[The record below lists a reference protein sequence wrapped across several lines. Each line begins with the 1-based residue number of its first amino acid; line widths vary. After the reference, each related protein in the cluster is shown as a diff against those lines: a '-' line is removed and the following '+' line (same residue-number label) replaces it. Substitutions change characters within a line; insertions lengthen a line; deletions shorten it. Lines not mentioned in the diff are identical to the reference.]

1 MTADKKL
8 LILITNDDG
17 VNAPGIHRLCDYV
30 KQFGEVYI
38 VAPAV
43 AQSGMSSAITVS
55 SQLTVNR
62 HDDYNGAQVYSVS
75 GTPVDCVKLALH
87 CIVPRKPDLL
97 LSGINHG
104 SNSGTAVTYSGTMG
118 AVLEGCMAGIPSVGF
133 SLLHHSIKADF
144 DLAQGYIRQ
153 IVEKVLNE
161 GLPDYTCLNVN
172 IPAMSVPKG
181 IRTCRAARGHWSE
194 EYVRY
199 LAPDGSPF
207 YRLTGRFCNE
217 EPGATDTDEYYLAEK
232 YISLV
237 PVCPDQTAYP
247 AIPGMAKIF
256 DE

>member
-1 MTADKKL
+1 MFDNKKL

-17 VNAPGIHRLCDYV
+17 VNAPGIHRLCDFV
-30 KQFGEVYI
+30 EQFGEVYL

-55 SQLTVNR
+55 TQLTVNR
-62 HDDYNGAQVYSVS
+62 HDDYSGAQVYSVS

-118 AVLEGCMAGIPSVGF
+118 AVLEGCMAGIPSIGF

-144 DLAQGYIRQ
+144 GLAQGYIKK
-153 IVEKVLNE
+153 IVEKVIKE
-161 GLPDYTCLNVN
+161 GLPDYTCMNVN
-172 IPAMSVPKG
+172 IPAMTVPKG

-199 LAPDGSPF
+199 IAPDGSPF

-217 EPGATDTDEYYLAEK
+217 EPEATDTDEYYLAEK

-247 AIPGMAKIF
+247 AITGMAKTF